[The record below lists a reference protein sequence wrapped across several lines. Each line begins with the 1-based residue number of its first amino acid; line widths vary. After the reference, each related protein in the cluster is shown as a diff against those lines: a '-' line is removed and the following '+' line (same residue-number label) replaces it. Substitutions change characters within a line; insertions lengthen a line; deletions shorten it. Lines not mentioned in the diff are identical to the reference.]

1 MGHQVVI
8 ITDTVI
14 AGALQD
20 RFVCRSIAGTSFET
34 VSKTAEALYREAPP
48 GLVISIERPGMAAD
62 GRYYNMSGEDI
73 TSHCGIAEP
82 YLVFAPCPTIAIGD
96 GGNEIGMGNVL
107 SSLSNSI
114 SGRPSVPALNSLSLT
129 CPTGVPMRYAA

>member
-20 RFVCRSIAGTSFET
+20 QFVCRSIAGTSFET

-73 TSHCGIAEP
+73 TAHGIAEP

-96 GGNEIGMGNVL
+96 GGNEIGMGTCCRACQI
-107 SSLSNSI
+107 SI

>member
-20 RFVCRSIAGTSFET
+20 RFVQIDCGQEFRNRLKNGGSPVSGGT
-34 VSKTAEALYREAPP
+34 P

-73 TSHCGIAEP
+73 THTAA
-82 YLVFAPCPTIAIGD
+82 LQNPT
-96 GGNEIGMGNVL
+96 L
-107 SSLSNSI
+107 CSL
-114 SGRPSVPALNSLSLT
+114 PAL
-129 CPTGVPMRYAA
+129 P